1 MDKKIIASTEI
12 RRALEEKFECS
23 QTTIS
28 LALNFKRNN
37 MLARRIRSYAVNT
50 LKATPLV

>member
-1 MDKKIIASTEI
+1 MRK
-12 RRALEEKFECS
+12 ALEDKFECS
-23 QTTIS
+23 MTTIS

-37 MLARRIRSYAVNT
+37 LLARRIRSYAVNT